1 MVQLWVPH
9 RLPGSKES
17 AVWCQLQMADMG
29 CLRLDSKW
37 YVPLISAQD
46 SFFQENEVMKVP
58 MFILPKHPDKL
69 V

>member
-46 SFFQENEVMKVP
+46 SFF
-58 MFILPKHPDKL
+58 
-69 V
+69 